1 MKSIQLSLFIVF
13 MILIS
18 GSNDK
23 SEKIPRVKHV
33 VLIGLDGVGAYGF
46 QRSHTPYMN
55 EMAKKGALSLNSR
68 CILPSSSSQN
78 WMTMLSGTTPIQ
90 HGVTS
95 NDWNPKAYVIEPV
108 LKNKAGFFPSVFDN
122 IKTQKP
128 EDKVYFFYEWGGLG
142 RMFDLTVPDK
152 VVHTKTGEESI
163 NQGIDAFF
171 ADKPEFLFIA
181 VDETDHAGHEFGHEN
196 QGYFDCVTKYD
207 SIIGKFAERLKEE
220 NILENTVVI
229 VTGDHGGIN
238 KGHGGQT
245 PNEMETMVLFY
256 GGPVTKG
263 KIMQHS
269 RFIGDIAPTVAG
281 LLGVKMPVE
290 CIGDFLSEAFE
301 PATSKWEYAPMPL
314 ISPSDGFFS
323 GSVEVSMK
331 ADSPEAQIYYTTD
344 GSQPIEESI
353 LYTKPVLLTELTNL
367 KAVSI
372 AGKSKSK
379 VVSANIRVAGKN
391 EKAAVHYC
399 VYENYNSLFVPDF
412 SRLEKADREGNVF
425 EFSLVDLDIKEMD
438 HFAVQFSS
446 RLEIKEADNYIFTL
460 SSDDGAKV
468 YVDDKMIIDNDGSH
482 SVETKVGR
490 VTLQPGLHNIRV
502 DYFDDNGGALLELLY
517 ESVSGNVA
525 KQVLPF
531 NLLQ

>member
-1 MKSIQLSLFIVF
+1 MKSIQLSFLIVLLFFV
-13 MILIS
+13 S
-18 GSNDK
+18 CSKNQP
-23 SEKIPRVKHV
+23 EKTPRAKHV

-55 EMAKKGALSLNSR
+55 EMAKNGALSLNSR
-68 CILPSSSSQN
+68 CVLPSSSSQN
-78 WMTMLSGTTPIQ
+78 WMTMLSGATPIQ

-95 NDWNPKAYVIEPV
+95 NDWTPTEYVIEPV
-108 LKNKAGFFPSVFDN
+108 LKNKAGFFPSVFDD

-128 EDKVYFFYEWGGLG
+128 NNKVYFFYEWGGLG

-152 VVHTKTGEESI
+152 VVLAKTGEESI

-171 ADKPEFLFIA
+171 ADKPEFLFID
-181 VDETDHAGHEFGHEN
+181 VDETDHAGHAFGHEN

-220 NILENTVVI
+220 NMLENTVVI

-245 PNEMETMVLFY
+245 LNEMETMILLY

-263 KIMQHS
+263 KMMQHS

-290 CIGDFLSEAFE
+290 CVGSFLSEAFE

-314 ISPSDGFFS
+314 ISPAGGFFS
-323 GSVEVSMK
+323 GSVEVSMN

-344 GSQPIEESI
+344 GSQPTAKSN
-353 LYTKPVLLTELTNL
+353 LYTKPILLTELTNL

-372 AGKSKSK
+372 SGNAKSK
-379 VVSANIRVAGKN
+379 VVSAHIRVAGED
-391 EKAAVHYC
+391 EKAAVHYRIF
-399 VYENYNSLFVPDF
+399 ENYNSLFVPDF
-412 SRLEKADREGNVF
+412 SQLGKADRQGSVF
-425 EFSLVDLDIKEMD
+425 EFSLANLDVADMD

-446 RLEIKEADNYIFTL
+446 ELEIKEVDDYIFTL
-460 SSDDGAKV
+460 SSDDGAKM
-468 YVDDKMIIDNDGSH
+468 YVDGKMIIDNDGSH
-482 SVETKVGR
+482 SAETKVGR
-490 VTLQPGLHNIRV
+490 VTLEPGFHKIRV
-502 DYFDDNGGALLELLY
+502 DYFDDNGGAFLELLY
-517 ESVSGNVA
+517 ESASGNVA
-525 KQVLPF
+525 KQVVPF